1 MRVVYAYARQNERD
15 DVDNDDGDDDNDH
28 NVMRARKIYA
38 PAHI

>member
-15 DVDNDDGDDDNDH
+15 DGDDDGDH
-28 NVMRARKIYA
+28 NVMRTRKIYA